1 MKPIES
7 QPELSLDELQTEIEA
22 WEEWEEANDDYIE
35 SHAKEIDR
43 LKANT
48 DNLPLTD
55 QEKSI
60 IKWLGDQD
68 IWTIEAINGIIEK
81 AKQNK

>member
-1 MKPIES
+1 MDARRNGTMIIS
-7 QPELSLDELQTEIEA
+7 RAMQ
-22 WEEWEEANDDYIE
+22 
-35 SHAKEIDR
+35 KEIDR
-43 LKANT
+43 LKRNT
-48 DNLPLTD
+48 DELPLTD

-68 IWTIEAINGIIEK
+68 IWTLEAINGIIEK

>member
-1 MKPIES
+1 MDARGNRAMIISKAM
-7 QPELSLDELQTEIEA
+7 Q
-22 WEEWEEANDDYIE
+22 
-35 SHAKEIDR
+35 KEIDR
-43 LKANT
+43 LKNNT
-48 DNLPLTD
+48 DELPLTD

-68 IWTIEAINGIIEK
+68 IWTLEAINGIIEK

>member
-1 MKPIES
+1 MDARGNRAMIISKAM
-7 QPELSLDELQTEIEA
+7 Q
-22 WEEWEEANDDYIE
+22 
-35 SHAKEIDR
+35 KEIDR
-43 LKANT
+43 LKRNT
-48 DNLPLTD
+48 DELPLTD

-60 IKWLGDQD
+60 IRWIGDQD

>member
-1 MKPIES
+1 MDARRNGTMIIS
-7 QPELSLDELQTEIEA
+7 RAMQ
-22 WEEWEEANDDYIE
+22 
-35 SHAKEIDR
+35 KEIDR

-48 DNLPLTD
+48 DKLPLTD

-68 IWTIEAINGIIEK
+68 IWTLEAINGIIEK

>member
-1 MKPIES
+1 MIISKAM
-7 QPELSLDELQTEIEA
+7 Q
-22 WEEWEEANDDYIE
+22 
-35 SHAKEIDR
+35 KEIDR
-43 LKANT
+43 LKSNT
-48 DNLPLTD
+48 DELPLTD

-60 IKWLGDQD
+60 IRWIGDQD

>member
-1 MKPIES
+1 MDARKGASRMIIS
-7 QPELSLDELQTEIEA
+7 RAMQ
-22 WEEWEEANDDYIE
+22 
-35 SHAKEIDR
+35 KEIDR
-43 LKANT
+43 LKRNT
-48 DNLPLTD
+48 DTLPLTD

-60 IKWLGDQD
+60 IKWIGDQD

>member
-1 MKPIES
+1 MIISKAT
-7 QPELSLDELQTEIEA
+7 Q
-22 WEEWEEANDDYIE
+22 
-35 SHAKEIDR
+35 KEIDR
-43 LKANT
+43 LKRNT
-48 DNLPLTD
+48 DKLPLTD

>member
-1 MKPIES
+1 MIIS
-7 QPELSLDELQTEIEA
+7 RAMQ
-22 WEEWEEANDDYIE
+22 
-35 SHAKEIDR
+35 KEIDR

-48 DNLPLTD
+48 DELPLTD

-68 IWTIEAINGIIEK
+68 IWTLEAINGIIEK

>member
-1 MKPIES
+1 MIISKAM
-7 QPELSLDELQTEIEA
+7 Q
-22 WEEWEEANDDYIE
+22 
-35 SHAKEIDR
+35 KEIDR
-43 LKANT
+43 LKRNT
-48 DNLPLTD
+48 DTLPLTD

-68 IWTIEAINGIIEK
+68 VWTIEAINGIIEK

>member
-1 MKPIES
+1 MDARRNGTMIIS
-7 QPELSLDELQTEIEA
+7 RAMQ
-22 WEEWEEANDDYIE
+22 
-35 SHAKEIDR
+35 KEIDR

-48 DNLPLTD
+48 DTLPLTD

-60 IKWLGDQD
+60 IRWLGDQD
-68 IWTIEAINGIIEK
+68 IWTLEAINGIIEK

>member
-1 MKPIES
+1 MDARGNRAMIISKAM
-7 QPELSLDELQTEIEA
+7 Q
-22 WEEWEEANDDYIE
+22 
-35 SHAKEIDR
+35 KEIDR
-43 LKANT
+43 LKSNT
-48 DNLPLTD
+48 DKLPLTD

-68 IWTIEAINGIIEK
+68 IWTLEAINGIIEK

>member
-1 MKPIES
+1 MIRSREM
-7 QPELSLDELQTEIEA
+7 Q
-22 WEEWEEANDDYIE
+22 
-35 SHAKEIDR
+35 KEIDR
-43 LKANT
+43 LKRNT
-48 DNLPLTD
+48 DKLPLTD

-68 IWTIEAINGIIEK
+68 IWTLEAINGIIEK

>member
-35 SHAKEIDR
+35 SHAKG
-43 LKANT
+43 N
-48 DNLPLTD
+48 
-55 QEKSI
+55 
-60 IKWLGDQD
+60 
-68 IWTIEAINGIIEK
+68 
-81 AKQNK
+81 

>member
-1 MKPIES
+1 MDARRNRALIISKAM
-7 QPELSLDELQTEIEA
+7 Q
-22 WEEWEEANDDYIE
+22 
-35 SHAKEIDR
+35 KEIDR
-43 LKANT
+43 LKRNT
-48 DNLPLTD
+48 DELPLTD

-68 IWTIEAINGIIEK
+68 IWTLEAINGIIEK

>member
-1 MKPIES
+1 MIITKAM
-7 QPELSLDELQTEIEA
+7 Q
-22 WEEWEEANDDYIE
+22 
-35 SHAKEIDR
+35 KEVDR
-43 LKANT
+43 LKRNT
-48 DNLPLTD
+48 DTLPLTD

-68 IWTIEAINGIIEK
+68 IWTLEANNGIIEK

>member
-1 MKPIES
+1 MIISKAM
-7 QPELSLDELQTEIEA
+7 Q
-22 WEEWEEANDDYIE
+22 
-35 SHAKEIDR
+35 KEIDR
-43 LKANT
+43 LKNNT
-48 DNLPLTD
+48 DKLPLTD

-60 IKWLGDQD
+60 IRWLGDQD

>member
-1 MKPIES
+1 MIISKAT
-7 QPELSLDELQTEIEA
+7 Q
-22 WEEWEEANDDYIE
+22 
-35 SHAKEIDR
+35 KEIAR
-43 LKANT
+43 LKRNT
-48 DNLPLTD
+48 DGLPLTD

-68 IWTIEAINGIIEK
+68 IWTLEAINGIIEK

>member
-1 MKPIES
+1 MDARRDGTMIISKAM
-7 QPELSLDELQTEIEA
+7 Q
-22 WEEWEEANDDYIE
+22 
-35 SHAKEIDR
+35 KEIDR
-43 LKANT
+43 LKRNT
-48 DNLPLTD
+48 DKLPLTD

-68 IWTIEAINGIIEK
+68 IWTLEAINGIIEK

>member
-1 MKPIES
+1 MDARRN
-7 QPELSLDELQTEIEA
+7 ELMIRSREMQ
-22 WEEWEEANDDYIE
+22 
-35 SHAKEIDR
+35 KECDR

-48 DNLPLTD
+48 DKLPLTD

-60 IKWLGDQD
+60 IRWLGDQD
-68 IWTIEAINGIIEK
+68 IWTLEAINGIIEK